1 MRKIFL
7 AVVLL
12 SAFGLYAQDT
22 YVNFG
27 LGADVPVKKV
37 TNGYQNT
44 RFRMD
49 IELGERYFGF
59 VLQPAFGGGA
69 FSLFMGPRFMLPFQV
84 GSRPLFIIPDFT
96 VGADFGFGHGTVG
109 LGLDFKFGFRAFYE
123 FKEGMAISFRPFGM
137 SLRPFNV
144 WFGGTPNQSQMSVV
158 YEINIGFAY
167 FF

>member
-69 FSLFMGPRFMLPFQV
+69 FSL
-84 GSRPLFIIPDFT
+84 
-96 VGADFGFGHGTVG
+96 
-109 LGLDFKFGFRAFYE
+109 
-123 FKEGMAISFRPFGM
+123 
-137 SLRPFNV
+137 
-144 WFGGTPNQSQMSVV
+144 
-158 YEINIGFAY
+158 
-167 FF
+167 